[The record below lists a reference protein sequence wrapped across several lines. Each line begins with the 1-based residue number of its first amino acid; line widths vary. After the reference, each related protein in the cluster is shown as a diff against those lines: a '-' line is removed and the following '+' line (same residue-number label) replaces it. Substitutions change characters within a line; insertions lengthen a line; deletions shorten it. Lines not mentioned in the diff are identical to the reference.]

1 MLKTIVI
8 SEISMIEN
16 SYVYVW
22 LHKAV
27 QVHMCN
33 LSPGNA
39 MMFVWKMWILIQDFL
54 TERTPVM

>member
-39 MMFVWKMWILIQDFL
+39 MMFV
-54 TERTPVM
+54 